1 LVGEISAFKGGDIMS
16 DFPCEYCLHFNGEKC
31 LNGASEYYGKDVRKL
46 RPIRCD
52 KYLPIEYA
60 AVLSDGGL

>member
-1 LVGEISAFKGGDIMS
+1 MS
-16 DFPCEYCLHFNGEKC
+16 DFLCEYCLHFNGEKC